1 MKEDEKAL
9 IEYLID
15 KYEEFDCIT
24 RFYELFTCNFS
35 QCVI

>member
-9 IEYLID
+9 ILYLID
-15 KYEEFDCIT
+15 NYEAFDCIT
-24 RFYELFTCNFS
+24 RFYELFTFNYS